1 MIELAFAPISGIK
14 ARALGLKRYFTAK
27 PCKRGH
33 IALRLV
39 HNNCCED
46 CARFYTKQW
55 QLKNPEKK
63 LTYITEQPKIKAL
76 LKRAFKE
83 KRKVKIT
90 YYSLSSD
97 EVTNRIIDIYQLHN
111 DCVVAFCNLRD
122 DERTFVMSRIN
133 KAAILDEKY
142 SIPKGWSPESIILNN

>member
-1 MIELAFAPISGIK
+1 MVYLPKKDADRIIKELSNIQNKEIK
-14 ARALGLKRYFTAK
+14 NIIRK
-27 PCKRGH
+27 
-33 IALRLV
+33 
-39 HNNCCED
+39 
-46 CARFYTKQW
+46 
-55 QLKNPEKK
+55 LKNPEKK